1 MTAYVG
7 RCKGCAEDT
16 IVHCSQ
22 EELDALPVDENGDAL
37 LGTCECGAD
46 VRQIGKVPPTAIS
59 YGDIKLT
66 KPGFNMAAGVRT
78 PAEQE
83 AYYGKVIE
91 RARKQALATKRARHL
106 TRRQNNEMRR
116 IAKVPREL
124 NQALVNETGD
134 KQALRNGGTKLLKRL
149 GLHFDS

>member
-16 IVHCSQ
+16 IVQCSQ
-22 EELDALPVDENGDAL
+22 EELNALPVDENGDAL
-37 LGTCECGAD
+37 MGTCGCGAD
-46 VRQIGKVPPTAIS
+46 VRQIGQVPPNAIS
-59 YGDIKLT
+59 YGEIT
-66 KPGFNMAAGVRT
+66 FRKPGFNMANGVRT
-78 PAEQE
+78 PAQQE
-83 AYYGKVIE
+83 AYYGKIVQK
-91 RARKQALATKRARHL
+91 ARKQALAVKRARHL
-106 TRRQNNEMRR
+106 TRRQDNEMRS